1 MSSYLNLYLRTK
13 EKNDKK
19 SEDLLLMS
27 FSRNSEVYSYINEEL
42 PNLYSPE
49 RQLKEITTTSISNI
63 IRELEETLKE
73 QHELYQVYKD
83 CKEAQSAIE
92 TKKYI
97 TFRCN
102 SNTMKYR
109 YNKETK
115 EVQDGTYH
123 KVIKGLFIEQ

>member
-1 MSSYLNLYLRTK
+1 MKLV
-13 EKNDKK
+13 
-19 SEDLLLMS
+19 
-27 FSRNSEVYSYINEEL
+27 F
-42 PNLYSPE
+42 PE
-49 RQLKEITTTSISNI
+49 NRKYDCTILK
-63 IRELEETLKE
+63 
-73 QHELYQVYKD
+73 
-83 CKEAQSAIE
+83 E

-123 KVIKGLFIEQ
+123 KVIKGLFIEQWKESFMDS